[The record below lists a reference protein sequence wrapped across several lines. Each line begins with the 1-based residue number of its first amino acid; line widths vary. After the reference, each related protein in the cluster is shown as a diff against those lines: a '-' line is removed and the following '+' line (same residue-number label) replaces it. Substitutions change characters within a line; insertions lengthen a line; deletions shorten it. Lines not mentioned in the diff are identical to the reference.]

1 MSKYHLPK
9 FQFSNAIRMQI
20 KSDNPNY
27 VNMLKVYG
35 MIAFQFDIHPML
47 MTIEVDMQNKAK
59 IGSAVCYALACKVD
73 NKITKK
79 TRKLMISF
87 FLMFQLHAPCLS

>member
-1 MSKYHLPK
+1 MDDDSLASGSFSMIELGMIEYHSLE
-9 FQFSNAIRMQI
+9 FQLFNAIRLQI
-20 KSDNPNY
+20 KSDDPNY

-79 TRKLMISF
+79 
-87 FLMFQLHAPCLS
+87 